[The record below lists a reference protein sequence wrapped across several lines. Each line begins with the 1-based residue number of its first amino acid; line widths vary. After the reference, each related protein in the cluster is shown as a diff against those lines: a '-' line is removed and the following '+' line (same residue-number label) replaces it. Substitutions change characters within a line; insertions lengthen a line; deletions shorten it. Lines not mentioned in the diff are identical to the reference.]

1 MNPMYEFNDREIAL
15 LDMALHAIA
24 ETTHMAIQQGATPP
38 DGLVEALNTTI
49 EKLNLVIQK
58 RCDDFNLF
66 GEIVKDS
73 LSDVEAISDKIVS
86 NPDLPINEYN

>member
-24 ETTHMAIQQGATPP
+24 ETTQMAMEQGATPP
-38 DGLVEALNTTI
+38 DGLVEALNSTI
-49 EKLNLVIQK
+49 EKLNQVIQK